1 MIKIDKEKCVG
12 CNSCV
17 RICPIHDANKA
28 YRVDDRTVV
37 DIDEK
42 YCIKCGECARS
53 CHHDARIFI
62 DDTERFLNDLASGKS
77 ISIIV
82 APAIRVTFN
91 GLWENVLTWLKGAG
105 VRKVYDV
112 GLGADICTWAHLRY
126 LEKNPSGKV
135 ISQPCAA
142 IVNYALI
149 HNTGLIKHLSPIHS
163 PMLCTAV
170 YMKKYM
176 GITDKI
182 AAISPCVAKKDEF
195 TETGLVEYNVTIKKL
210 ADYFHAKG
218 ISINKGTGSFVFDS
232 EATYEGA
239 VYPRPGGLRDNL
251 KIHAPNLSVMVS
263 EGPHKIY
270 NDLDEYLKA
279 PADHIPTVFDVL
291 NCEFGCNGGPGVGEH
306 FNAFKV
312 NSVMS
317 KEFTRTAN
325 SRAMNTKKSKDKQFA
340 EFDGKLKLD
349 DFMRK
354 YKSAGIV
361 KQTVGA
367 KAIEDVFTLLGK
379 ATTAERT
386 YDCHACGYSTCKEM
400 AKAIASGINIP
411 ENCIEYITKMIRE
424 EHERA
429 ERTNETVKGL
439 VAELEESVAD
449 LSKDIDNIKE
459 EAEDIN
465 RLSTENT
472 IQMNTIV
479 DDIEKLKMLKEQV
492 IDAVGH
498 IGTNV
503 GNYEKMTADIETIAG
518 NINLLSLNASIEAAR
533 AGEAGRGFNVVAQ
546 NIRLLS
552 DNSKESVSSAKT
564 NDVEIKKSMGE
575 ITDVADHL
583 DTFIAEL
590 IEATNAA
597 TEGIKSASKDS
608 DLIAG
613 NVADA
618 KHLAEKVIQLLNDI
632 RECLHQ

>member
-1 MIKIDKEKCVG
+1 MIKIDKGKCVG

-42 YCIKCGECARS
+42 YCIKCGECART

-62 DDTERFLNDLASGKS
+62 DDTERFLSDLAAGQS
-77 ISIIV
+77 ISLIV
-82 APAIRVTFN
+82 APAIRVTFG
-91 GLWENVLTWLKGAG
+91 GLWENVLIWLKNAGAK
-105 VRKVYDV
+105 KVYDV

-126 LEKNPSGKV
+126 LEKNPNGKV

-149 HNTGLIKHLSPIHS
+149 HNTALIKHLSPIHS

-176 GITDKI
+176 GINDKI

-195 TETGLVEYNVTIKKL
+195 TATGLVDYNVTIKKL
-210 ADYFHAKG
+210 AEYFHAKG
-218 ISINKGTGSFVFDS
+218 ISMNKGTGSFVFDS
-232 EATYEGA
+232 EASYEGA

-270 NDLDEYLKA
+270 GDLDEYLKVPSDHV
-279 PADHIPTVFDVL
+279 PAVFDVL

-312 NSVMS
+312 NSVMA
-317 KEFTRTAN
+317 KEFTRTAT
-325 SRAMNTKKSKDKQFA
+325 SRALNTKKSKDKQFA
-340 EFDGKLKLD
+340 DFDGKLRLD
-349 DFMRK
+349 DFMRT
-354 YKSAGIV
+354 YKSAGIIKPNV
-361 KQTVGA
+361 ST
-367 KAIEDVFTLLGK
+367 KAIEDVFTVLGK

-386 YDCHACGYSTCKEM
+386 YDCHACGYSTCQEM
-400 AKAIASGINIP
+400 AKAIACGINVP
-411 ENCIEYITKMIRE
+411 ENCIQYITRMIRK

-429 ERTNETVKGL
+429 ERTNDTVKDL
-439 VAELEESVAD
+439 VVKLEESVAD
-449 LSKDIDNIKE
+449 LSKDIENIKE

-472 IQMNTIV
+472 IQMHTIV
-479 DDIEKLKMLKEQV
+479 EDIEKLKMLKEQV

-552 DNSKESVSSAKT
+552 DNSKDSVSSAKT

-590 IEATNAA
+590 IVATNAA
-597 TEGIKSASKDS
+597 TDGIKSASHDS

-618 KHLAEKVIQLLNDI
+618 KQVADKVIQLLNEI